1 MANSHSEKPPARALK
16 PRKTPTQSR
25 SEDTVNVILEGAAH
39 ILEAHGLS
47 GYNTNRIAER
57 AGVSIGSLYQYF
69 PSKDAV
75 TSALIERE
83 EKILLEEVKSA
94 LLLQDVKGA
103 FSAVIKAAIFYQL
116 RRPTL
121 AKLLDDEEIRLAKIL
136 PPSENACIVHSDIT
150 QFLTQNH
157 EVNIQ
162 QPQIA
167 ATDIMEIIRA
177 LTDAA
182 GKRAEVD
189 AFILQKNIERAV
201 FGYLDL
207 R

>member
-1 MANSHSEKPPARALK
+1 MANSRSEKPPARALK

-75 TSALIERE
+75 TIALIERE
-83 EKILLEEVKSA
+83 EKTLLDEVKSA
-94 LLLQDVKGA
+94 LLLQDVRGA
-103 FSAVIKAAIFYQL
+103 FGAVIKAAIFYQL

-121 AKLLDDEEIRLAKIL
+121 AKLLDDEEIRLSKMM
-136 PPSENACIVHSDIT
+136 PSSENACIVHSEIT
-150 QFLTQNH
+150 EFLKQNN
-157 EVNIQ
+157 EVDIQ

-182 GKRAEVD
+182 GKRVDVD
-189 AFILQKNIERAV
+189 ASVLQRNIERAV